1 MEILDVLQIIL
12 NGKFLLDDDRIFVEK
27 CVRNRSIIDL
37 DRICDII
44 SNYFI
49 HVRTKILI
57 MFVEMYVLIC
67 YHL

>member
-1 MEILDVLQIIL
+1 MVNFYWMMIET
-12 NGKFLLDDDRIFVEK
+12 FVEK

-49 HVRTKILI
+49 HVRTKSTDNVCGNVCFDMLSSLKILLFNI
-57 MFVEMYVLIC
+57 FEL
-67 YHL
+67 